1 MQTGDAESLGAGK
14 RVPCVGFGVRPVVAG
29 AGVEEDRDEEEIEEA
44 FALFGRGDAGGRP
57 CVQ

>member
-14 RVPCVGFGVRPVVAG
+14 RAPRVGFGVRPVVAG

-44 FALFGRGDAGGRP
+44 FALFG
-57 CVQ
+57 C